1 MENSECAIIHIAPQ
15 TWPPAHLDEPAD
27 ALPGPCYLMAMK
39 KFGKLLIFLVQSVT
53 VGLALAFIAVYLHPE
68 LLDGQSSAT
77 APAASYAK
85 AVKLT
90 APAVVNVHTA
100 RRVVRNTRPLQD
112 DPFWRRYFGDNQIAP
127 PDRIKTS
134 LGSGVIVSAD
144 GYILTNNH
152 VIAGADEIQ
161 VALSDGRAA
170 SAKVVGVDPDTDL
183 ALLKVGIHGLTPIT
197 LGRSDTLAVGDVVL
211 AIGDPFG
218 VGQTVTQGIVS
229 AVGRSQL
236 GLSTFENFIQTDA
249 AINPGNSGGALI
261 NSRGELVG
269 INTANYSPSGA
280 SNGIG
285 FAIPVNLARGVM
297 EELIKYGRVLRGWLG
312 IEPQGLTPDLAQ
324 ALGTDAKE
332 GIVVAR
338 VLPGPAASAGIR
350 VGDIITDIDGKRIAT
365 TQQALTIIASSKP
378 GTKVTITGLRDGKQ
392 YTVTVAVAERPVQ
405 RSS

>member
-1 MENSECAIIHIAPQ
+1 MRMRRVA
-15 TWPPAHLDEPAD
+15 
-27 ALPGPCYLMAMK
+27 
-39 KFGKLLIFLVQSVT
+39 KFLIFLLQSVT
-53 VGLALAFIAVYLHPE
+53 VGLAVAFVVVYLHPE
-68 LLDGQSSAT
+68 LLDNGAGGASA
-77 APAASYAK
+77 PGSYAQ
-85 AVKLT
+85 AVQRT

-100 RRVVRNTRPLQD
+100 RRVVRSGGPLQD
-112 DPFWRRYFGDNQIAP
+112 DPFWRRYFGDNPAAP

-134 LGSGVIVSAD
+134 LGSGVIVSTD

-152 VIAGADEIQ
+152 VIEGADEIQ
-161 VALSDGRAA
+161 VALNDGRAA
-170 SAKVVGVDPDTDL
+170 AAKVVGVDPDTDL
-183 ALLKVGIHGLTPIT
+183 ALLKIDLDGLTPIE

-218 VGQTVTQGIVS
+218 VGQTVTQGIIS

-249 AINPGNSGGALI
+249 AINPGNSGGALV
-261 NSRGELVG
+261 NARGELVG

-312 IEPQGLTPDLAQ
+312 IEPQSLTPELAE
-324 ALGTDAKE
+324 ALGTDATS
-332 GIVVAR
+332 GIVVTR
-338 VLPGPAASAGIR
+338 VLPGPAARAGIHI
-350 VGDIITDIDGKRIAT
+350 GDIITAIDGKSIAT
-365 TQQALTIIASSKP
+365 TRQALTIIASRKP
-378 GTKVTITGLRDGKQ
+378 GTKVTIVGLRHGQEFK
-392 YTVTVAVAERPVQ
+392 VTVAVAERPLQ